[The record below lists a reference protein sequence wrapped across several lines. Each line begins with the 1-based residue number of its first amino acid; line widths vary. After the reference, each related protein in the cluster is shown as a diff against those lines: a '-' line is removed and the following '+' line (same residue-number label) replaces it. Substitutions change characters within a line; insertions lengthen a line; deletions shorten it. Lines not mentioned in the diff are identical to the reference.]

1 MNGIGQGF
9 FDPEFSE
16 LESEIIG
23 NSKTG
28 GESFFDASYVID
40 ALSNN
45 DIDLNSAVCE
55 LIDNAIEAGA
65 ANICIE
71 TTKGPNKG
79 SNKNTIDRIICVDDG
94 CGMSPGIL
102 RSALTWGATTKKPSP
117 SKKMGIGRFGVG
129 LPAATT
135 RLADH
140 VEVYSSIGGE
150 EPYSYIL
157 VDLPAIRKKEMEE
170 IPAPAVATDL
180 PDLPAWMEPY
190 APKDS
195 GTIISLTR
203 IKNATAHEVDEL
215 QHHIARTF
223 RKFIGAGMNIY
234 VNGKETKL
242 FDPLFLD
249 GPTRFDTPDK
259 NDLRATPWTIA
270 GSPEPV
276 RLKGSDGRMHE
287 VQIRLSLTPAEW
299 RNVLPGDGQSRNA
312 KDHHIPENEGVSIL
326 RSNREVC
333 YGKVPYL
340 IGSIGRRY
348 EQIDRWWSCEIS
360 FPAELDDY
368 FTVQFIKRG
377 IEPKKELRD
386 IIRKQIANTVDY
398 MVNEVKEHANAYRDN
413 TVGEDGPFNKAE
425 ENINDRLSLI
435 PNTKRQSDTSEEEK
449 TKQADKAYERVQ
461 GTEEEKDRRKKQ
473 AKAKKTGYQYERASL
488 PSSMLFDVK
497 YVDGVAI
504 VLLNVDHPFY
514 RNILAPLCSND
525 DDTSRNPNNDKLI
538 EAIVA
543 LLTAHVHAEDR
554 FFESDQKAMF
564 EDLRLQWGSV
574 LSALCRDM

>member
-1 MNGIGQGF
+1 MDGIGQAF

-16 LESEIIG
+16 LESEILG
-23 NSKTG
+23 NVKSG

-45 DIDLNSAVCE
+45 DIDLNSAISE
-55 LIDNAIEAGA
+55 LIDNSIEAGA

-71 TTKGPNKG
+71 VKKGPSKG
-79 SNKNTIDRIICVDDG
+79 PQKNTIDRILCVDDG

-140 VEVYSSIGGE
+140 VEIYSSIGGE
-150 EPYSYIL
+150 EPYNYVL
-157 VDLPAIRKKEMEE
+157 LDLPAVRAKEMTE
-170 IPAPAVATDL
+170 IPAPTAASSL
-180 PDLPAWMEPY
+180 PELPAWMEPY
-190 APKDS
+190 ALKES
-195 GTIISLTR
+195 GTIIELTQ

-215 QHHIARTF
+215 QHHVARTF
-223 RKFIGAGMNIY
+223 RRFIGSGVNIY
-234 VNGKETKL
+234 INDKKIML

-249 GPTRFDTPDK
+249 GPTRFDSPDK
-259 NDLRATPWTIA
+259 NDLRATPWEIM
-270 GSPEPV
+270 GFPEPIK
-276 RLKGSDGRMHE
+276 LQGSDGKMHE
-287 VQIRLSLTPAEW
+287 VKIRLSLTPEEW

-312 KDHHIPENEGVSIL
+312 KDHHIPDNEGVSIL

-333 YGKVPYL
+333 YGKVPHL
-340 IGSIGRRY
+340 IGAIGRRY

-377 IEPKKELRD
+377 IEPKKELKEM
-386 IIRKQIANTVDY
+386 IRKQIANTVDS
-398 MVNEVKEHANAYRDN
+398 MVNEVKKHADAYRSKTKSEN
-413 TVGEDGPFNKAE
+413 GPFGKAE
-425 ENINDRLSLI
+425 ENINERLRLMPS
-435 PNTKRQSDTSEEEK
+435 KKCQGSASDEEK
-449 TKQADKAYERVQ
+449 SSQANKAYERVR
-461 GTEEEKDRRKKQ
+461 GTEEEKERRKKQ
-473 AKAKKTGYQYERASL
+473 AKAKKAGYQYEEASL
-488 PSSMLFDVK
+488 PSSILFDVK
-497 YVDGVAI
+497 YVEGVAI

-514 RNILAPLCSND
+514 RNILAPLCSKD
-525 DDTSRNPNNDKLI
+525 DDTSRNPNNDKI
-538 EAIVA
+538 VEAIIA
-543 LLTAHVHAEDR
+543 LLTAHIHAEDR
-554 FFESDQKAMF
+554 FFEPEQKGIF

-574 LSALCRDM
+574 LGALCRDI